1 MNCKINEL
9 RDKQVVSVKDGAVL
23 GYVCDVELDV
33 KNGNLVSIIIP
44 GRNRGLGLL
53 GREEDTVIPWE
64 NIEVIG
70 NDTILVNYEFSQQNH
85 KKTNYKTGIF
95 G

>member
-1 MNCKINEL
+1 MNCRINEL

-23 GYVCDVELDV
+23 GYVSDVELDIQ
-33 KNGNLVSIIIP
+33 NGNLVSIVIP

-53 GREEDTVIPWE
+53 GREEDTIIPWE

-70 NDTILVNYEFSQQNH
+70 NDTILVKFEFVTQSH
-85 KKTNYKTGIF
+85 KKQNFKIGFF